1 MGATVQHQQK
11 VARWQL
17 HRRLKKALRLRR
29 IKKSDAKILA
39 NNENTTLDL
48 MPRTLEEALP
58 SDAAKREAD
67 ERAIVVTEM
76 TGTFNMIGCNKAW
89 ENLCGYAECEI
100 LGKDSSILQGPETN
114 HMGKRDIHRT
124 SLSFCNS
131 TYEYIPHLILY
142 EHIVSSLTQITGL
155 RDAVQRL
162 FEEEKPVRICTTNY
176 RKDGSAFKNLL
187 TLGPIYDKASG
198 KMTHCIA
205 ILKNIGNVSAA
216 Q

>member
-1 MGATVQHQQK
+1 MGAAVEQQEK

-17 HRRLKKALRLRR
+17 RRRLKKVLRLRR
-29 IKKSDAKILA
+29 IKKADAKILDRA
-39 NNENTTLDL
+39 NSEHTLDSLDL

-100 LGKDSSILQGPETN
+100 VGKDSSILQGPETN
-114 HMGKRDIHRT
+114 HI
-124 SLSFCNS
+124 
-131 TYEYIPHLILY
+131 
-142 EHIVSSLTQITGL
+142 GL

-162 FEEEKPVRICTTNY
+162 FEEEKPVRVCTTNY

-198 KMTHCIA
+198 KMTHCVA
-205 ILKNIGNVSAA
+205 ILKNIGNVPAR